1 VQLNSHLHFDGQ
13 CERAF
18 RFYEQVLGGKI
29 IAMLTHG
36 ASPMATEVPPEWRG
50 KILHATLDVGG
61 QILMGADVPPDH
73 YQKPQGFAV
82 TAGIKDPAEA
92 EHVFRA
98 LSENGTVQMPLQET
112 FWAMRFGMF
121 VDRYGIPWMINCGRS
136 A

>member
-1 VQLNSHLHFDGQ
+1 MQLNSHLHFDGQ

-29 IAMLTHG
+29 VAMLTHE
-36 ASPMATEVPPEWRG
+36 ASPMAAQVPPEWRG

-61 QILMGADVPPDH
+61 QILMGADAPPDH

-82 TAGIKDPAEA
+82 TVGIKDPAEA
-92 EHVFRA
+92 ERVFRA
-98 LSENGTVQMPLQET
+98 LSENGTVQMSLQET
-112 FWAMRFGMF
+112 FWAMRFGML
-121 VDRYGIPWMINCGRS
+121 VDRYGIPWMINCGKP